1 MPRYGQDALTIAHDN
16 VLSLA
21 HHAETGLFECA
32 HGVEVTDARDL
43 GQGLDGYF
51 NFANILAPK
60 LLVDD

>member
-1 MPRYGQDALTIAHDN
+1 MTMCFPWRTTRKPAF
-16 VLSLA
+16 
-21 HHAETGLFECA
+21 FECA